1 MNLDPQWVVGFV
13 DGEGCFFIGIQRNP
27 TVRIGFQVIPEFRV
41 VQHKRDLDVLH
52 GLKKFFGFGRICQ
65 NHDERW
71 EYRVRKLDQLRE
83 IAAFFAKYSLRTKK
97 RIDAQRFAKVLTLME
112 DGRHL
117 TIEGLKEIE
126 EIALMMN
133 TGNRPRLQALLD
145 EDRVHS
151 GVKSSEEK

>member
-1 MNLDPQWVVGFV
+1 M
-13 DGEGCFFIGIQRNP
+13 
-27 TVRIGFQVIPEFRV
+27 
-41 VQHKRDLDVLH
+41 
-52 GLKKFFGFGRICQ
+52 
-65 NHDERW
+65 
-71 EYRVRKLDQLRE
+71 RKLDQLRE

-151 GVKSSEEK
+151 